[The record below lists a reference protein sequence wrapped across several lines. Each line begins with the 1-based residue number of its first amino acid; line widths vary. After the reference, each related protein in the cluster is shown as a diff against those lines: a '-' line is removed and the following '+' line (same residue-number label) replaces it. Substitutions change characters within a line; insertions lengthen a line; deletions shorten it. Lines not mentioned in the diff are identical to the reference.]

1 MKLVATRKT
10 LIVTAAVV
18 SSRRVPRMRR
28 SGRPGASDASP
39 WICGMTATPVSN
51 PERPSAS
58 FGKTSSAS
66 PTATSGLPP
75 VAACS
80 AFVQCRTACGW
91 RSSCTTPS
99 ITTTAFST
107 R

>member
-10 LIVTAAVV
+10 LIITAAVV

-28 SGRPGASDASP
+28 SGRPGARRLAVDLRHDRHA
-39 WICGMTATPVSN
+39 GLEAGEA
-51 PERPSAS
+51 ERELGEHEQREPDGDERVA
-58 FGKTSSAS
+58 A
-66 PTATSGLPP
+66 

-80 AFVQCRTACGW
+80 AFVQCSTACGW

-99 ITTTAFST
+99 ITTTALST